1 MRSNLGIMEHILYF
15 YFISFIENACHHVH
29 DVHVQEGRLLLC
41 IVSLADCA
49 WPSSTGLRWQLPGQS
64 LVS

>member
-29 DVHVQEGRLLLC
+29 DVHVQEGR
-41 IVSLADCA
+41 
-49 WPSSTGLRWQLPGQS
+49 
-64 LVS
+64 